1 MDGILVP
8 APSIVRKTSKGDEV
22 RAVGDFTEDLED
34 LMELPPMTRTSHLM
48 EEPEPAQ
55 ATRPTAA
62 PQPAQASQPAQVPN
76 RVRMP
81 DSKPAT
87 EPTISP
93 PATLVQDTKVI
104 TDGPQEAKKTAAR
117 PNEALLMGCPSCQ
130 ARISKRAQLC
140 PKCGCSPYAACQI
153 CASRILSNSAPC
165 PECGD
170 PEPFSAELP

>member
-8 APSIVRKTSKGDEV
+8 APSIVRKTSKGDEI
-22 RAVGDFTEDLED
+22 RAVGDYTEDLED
-34 LMELPPMTRTSHLM
+34 LMELPPMTRTSHLT

-55 ATRPTAA
+55 VTRPTAA
-62 PQPAQASQPAQVPN
+62 PQPAQASQPAHVPN

-81 DSKPAT
+81 DSKPAS
-87 EPTISP
+87 EPTTGP
-93 PATLVQDTKVI
+93 PATQVRDTKVMDDGPQDTKNA
-104 TDGPQEAKKTAAR
+104 TR

-140 PKCGCSPYAACQI
+140 PKCGCSPYVACQI
-153 CASRILSNSAPC
+153 CATRILANSSPC

-170 PEPFSAELP
+170 PDPFSAELS

>member
-8 APSIVRKTSKGDEV
+8 APSIVRKTGKPDEV
-22 RAVGDFTEDLED
+22 RTAGDFTEDLED
-34 LMELPPMTRTSHLM
+34 LMELPPVTRTSNLL
-48 EEPEPAQ
+48 EESGPAE
-55 ATRPTAA
+55 ATNPAPSSLAAQPSQTA
-62 PQPAQASQPAQVPN
+62 PVPN

-81 DSKPAT
+81 DPKPGSEPVVSPLPSPVKDTGAT
-87 EPTISP
+87 PDRP
-93 PATLVQDTKVI
+93 QD
-104 TDGPQEAKKTAAR
+104 PRSSAR

-140 PKCGCSPYAACQI
+140 PKCGNSPYAVCQI
-153 CASRILSNSAPC
+153 CANRILANASPC